1 MHSEPQ
7 LRGAGVG
14 GAAALLGTGLRG
26 CGRGSEGRC
35 GSRGSA
41 AAPAVPDVS
50 VQGRA
55 GSFGPIWRAAVV
67 LIVRGISGVRPKG
80 ELLTNSHAVNVLV
93 GQQK

>member
-1 MHSEPQ
+1 MCTVSRSSAVRAWEEQRHCW
-7 LRGAGVG
+7 A
-14 GAAALLGTGLRG
+14 RG